1 MDDSPPKAFSLSAGV
16 FILCHCKI
24 NSVAVEF
31 NVMNLNRF
39 KTASSFISSADRKRR
54 KRELIIIAVIIVVVA
69 LMTYAQNKLIHFGAN
84 FPISNTILMFTM
96 TNINLLLL
104 ILMIF
109 LVFRNLVKLLYDRRR
124 KVMGSKLRTRLVIAF
139 VSLTLIPASVMF
151 FFSMGF
157 ITTSIDFWFNVPVEQ
172 ALENSLHVG
181 RQIYGITENS
191 NAFFLDRAAYQIKT
205 RKLLDPAKVKELIQY
220 IEIVQRSFNIDAV
233 EMYDIH
239 ARRIAQSLGRDL
251 NTQSLQVVS
260 MDQLRKE
267 FSPKSVSSFS
277 QIISGGEAI
286 RTVGTIPFGVKPA
299 EAEAFLVLTV
309 MIPPYLSENMASIS
323 RGFEEYQQIK
333 LLKKPIQISYYI
345 TLSIVGLL
353 VVFCAVWFGF
363 YLAKSIS
370 IPIKELAEGTRRVAE
385 GDLSFQIGS
394 VGDDEIGSLVDSF
407 NKMTRD
413 LRLSRDQV
421 ELTSNKLR
429 TQNFEIEEKRQYME
443 IVLKNVSAGVV
454 TLDAGGFISTINT
467 SAEKMLNISAEQVVG
482 KNHVRLLHGRYLKMA
497 EKIIHGFKGIHN
509 DFIELPL
516 RATIE
521 GRSRSFMLH
530 ISSLKDDSGR
540 HIGIVVVFDD
550 LTELEK
556 AQRTAAWREVARRI
570 AHEVKNPLT
579 PITLSAQRLKRRYSR
594 LIQEPVFDECTQMI
608 IDHVDII
615 RNLVNE
621 FSSFARFPSAN
632 PKPGE
637 ILPIIEETIA
647 LYREG
652 HSAVRFEIRK
662 LGNIPVINLDRQQ
675 IKRAMI
681 NLVDNAIAA
690 IHSEGEI
697 TISLSHDGGHKMV
710 RVEVADTGDGISDE
724 DKTRLFE
731 PDFSTKVTGMGLG
744 LAIVNSIVMDHHGMI
759 RAEDNHPRGARF
771 IFELPA

>member
-1 MDDSPPKAFSLSAGV
+1 
-16 FILCHCKI
+16 
-24 NSVAVEF
+24 
-31 NVMNLNRF
+31 MNHNRF
-39 KTASSFISSADRKRR
+39 KTASSFISSSDRKRR
-54 KRELIIIAVIIVVVA
+54 KRELIIIAAIIVVVA
-69 LMTYAQNKLIHFGAN
+69 LMTYAQNRLIHFGAN

-124 KVMGSKLRTRLVIAF
+124 KVMGSKLRTRLVVAF
-139 VSLTLIPASVMF
+139 VSLTLIPAGVMF

-191 NAFFLDRAAYQIKT
+191 NAFFLDRAAHQIKI
-205 RKLLDPAKVKELIQY
+205 RKLLEPARVKELVQY
-220 IEIVQRSFNIDAV
+220 VEIVQRSFNLDAV
-233 EMYDIH
+233 EVYDIH
-239 ARRIAQSLGRDL
+239 ARRIAQSMGRDL
-251 NTQSLQVVS
+251 NTQSLQAVS
-260 MDQLRKE
+260 IEQLRKE

-277 QIISGGEAI
+277 QIISAGEVI
-286 RTVGTIPFGVKPA
+286 RTVGTIPFGVKPV

-309 MIPPYLSENMASIS
+309 MIPQYLSENMASIS

-345 TLSIVGLL
+345 TLSVVGLL

-370 IPIKELAEGTRRVAE
+370 IPIKELAEGTRRVAG

-413 LRLSRDQV
+413 LRLSRDQL

-429 TQNFEIEEKRQYME
+429 EQNLEIEEKRQYME

-454 TLDAGGFISTINT
+454 TLDAGGFIATINT
-467 SAEKMLNISAEQVVG
+467 SAEKMLNISAAQVVG
-482 KNHVRLLHGRYLKMA
+482 KNHLRLLQGRYLKMA
-497 EKIIHGFKGIHN
+497 EKIVQELKGVHS

-521 GRSRSFMLH
+521 GRPRSFMLH

-637 ILPIIEETIA
+637 ILPIIEETVA

-652 HSAVRFEIRK
+652 HTAVRFEIRK
-662 LGNIPVINLDRQQ
+662 MGNIPVIKLDRQQ

-697 TISLSHDGGHKMV
+697 TISLSHDATHKLV

-744 LAIVNSIVMDHHGMI
+744 LAIVNSIVMDHHGTI
-759 RAEDNHPRGARF
+759 RAEDNHPKGARF